1 MHATSGELGKGSV
14 STAPD
19 LPSIWEYT
27 DYRLWLTEHFRVT
40 KLLNP
45 RYSYGVLARKAGF
58 LARDFLLRVMRGDR
72 QLGDESAQRLAQAL
86 NLDRRERTY
95 FLALVD
101 YNQSRKASEREIAW
115 GKLQHALAQSR
126 DASAPRL
133 LTDIHREV
141 LGTWHHLAIR
151 SWLEMNPDP
160 GDWELLGKRLR
171 PNRSAAV
178 VRRSVQLL
186 EKGGL
191 VERRADG
198 RWHATEK
205 SIATSPEVARPAMRR
220 FHHDCLGLAQASL
233 EDVPAMQRN
242 ITGLTLGISERG
254 YRLVCERISSLHAEV
269 MRLAE
274 IDAEADRIYQLTL
287 AFFPLTM
294 PEAAE
299 ETK

>member
-1 MHATSGELGKGSV
+1 MQATSGTIAKGTV

-27 DYRLWLTEHFRVT
+27 DYRLWLTEHFRVN
-40 KLLNP
+40 KILNP

-72 QLGDESAQRLAQAL
+72 QLGEESAQRLAQSL
-86 NLDRRERTY
+86 NLDRRERAY
-95 FLALVD
+95 FLSLVD
-101 YNQSRKASEREIAW
+101 YNQARKADQREIAW

-141 LGTWHHLAIR
+141 LGSWHHLAIR

-186 EKGGL
+186 EKGCL
-191 VERRADG
+191 VEKRPDG
-198 RWHATEK
+198 LWHATEK
-205 SIATSPEVARPAMRR
+205 SIATSPEVTRPAMRR
-220 FHHDCLGLAQASL
+220 FHHDCLGLAQTSL
-233 EDVPAMQRN
+233 EDVPANQRN

-254 YRLVCERISSLHAEV
+254 YRLVCERIASLHKEV
-269 MRLAE
+269 MQLAE
-274 IDAEADRIYQLTL
+274 IDADADRIYQLTL
-287 AFFPLTM
+287 ALFPLTM
-294 PEAAE
+294 PEPIGDS
-299 ETK
+299 K

>member
-1 MHATSGELGKGSV
+1 MHATPGALGKGAV
-14 STAPD
+14 TTAPD

-27 DYRLWLTEHFRVT
+27 DYRLWLTEHFRIN

-58 LARDFLLRVMRGDR
+58 QARDFLLRVMRGDR
-72 QLGDESAQRLAQAL
+72 QLGPESAQRLALAL
-86 NLDRRERTY
+86 SLDRRERAY
-95 FLALVD
+95 FLALVE
-101 YNQSRKASEREIAW
+101 YNQARKADEREIAW

-141 LGTWHHLAIR
+141 LGSWHHLAIR
-151 SWLEMNPDP
+151 SWLEMRPDP
-160 GDWELLGKRLR
+160 GDWERLGKRLR
-171 PNRSAAV
+171 PNRTAAV

-191 VERRADG
+191 VEKRADG
-198 RWHATEK
+198 LWHATEK
-205 SIATSPEVARPAMRR
+205 TIATSPEVARPAMRR

-233 EDVPAMQRN
+233 EDVPADQRN
-242 ITGLTLGISERG
+242 VTGLTLGISERG
-254 YRLVCERISSLHAEV
+254 YRLVCDRIAALHQEV

-274 IDAEADRIYQLTL
+274 IDTEADRTYQLTL

-294 PEAAE
+294 PDAVE